1 MIWLFLIL
9 VVVALIILYNNNS
22 ESFRDHRR
30 GRGRGRG
37 RVEFFNRGR
46 YRRPRYRRQWA
57 PFWWSWR
64 GNCPNG
70 CTALGNEGWGCQFPG
85 YNSDDCMFAED
96 CKFCRGRSRWWW

>member
-9 VVVALIILYNNNS
+9 VVVVLIIVYNNNS
-22 ESFRDHRR
+22 ESFRGR

-37 RVEFFNRGR
+37 RRHRRFGRGG
-46 YRRPRYRRQWA
+46 YGRPRQRRGWM

-70 CTALGNEGWGCQFPG
+70 CTAIGNDGWGCQYPG
-85 YNSDDCMFAED
+85 YGSNDCIFAED
-96 CKFCRGRSRWWW
+96 CKFCGGGSRWWW